1 MSCAT
6 WVHNFIMHRLHD
18 KKLIDDA
25 AILEVI
31 HSTSNVITQRGFDE
45 GGGPNFNPYALG
57 FA

>member
-1 MSCAT
+1 M
-6 WVHNFIMHRLHD
+6 VHNFIMHRLHD

-45 GGGPNFNPYALG
+45 GGGPNFNPYAL
-57 FA
+57 ASP